1 MITENLVFIHPPR
14 CGGTSIEKS
23 FEWEN
28 ESEKHLSAYS
38 IKKKIGEK
46 QWNKSFKF
54 AVIRNPFD
62 RVISMYHAR
71 CYRKFRKGI
80 EFETLEKFLSF
91 IPRIP
96 TEEGIQCS
104 DFINENMDFII
115 RHESR
120 NKDLDKLYEEFG
132 IKIDKNINIRQTNR
146 YKDYKIYHN
155 KNTIELV
162 KLKFKDDIARFE
174 YQF

>member
-1 MITENLVFIHPPR
+1 MVKENLIFIHPPR
-14 CGGTSIEKS
+14 CGGTSIESS
-23 FEWEN
+23 FGWQN
-28 ESEKHLSAYS
+28 ESEKHLSASS
-38 IKKKIGEK
+38 IRKKIGEK
-46 QWNKSFKF
+46 QWAQSFKF

-71 CYRKFRKGI
+71 CYRKFRKGV

-91 IPRIP
+91 VPRVP

-104 DFINENMDFII
+104 DFINEDIDFII
-115 RHESR
+115 RHENR
-120 NKDLDKLYEEFG
+120 DRGIDRLHEEFG

-155 KNTIELV
+155 ENTVKLV
-162 KLKFKDDIARFE
+162 KLKFKEDIERFGYE
-174 YQF
+174 F